1 MKVEDF
7 NDRFVLTTIS
17 DVADG
22 PTANFIG
29 TLKETMNLHSRITFG
44 HVLGDL
50 SDAELIQLLFI
61 CLVSAIYK
69 ADERAFGVDDSV
81 FLSLRLGLV

>member
-22 PTANFIG
+22 STTNSIG
-29 TLKETMNLHSRITFG
+29 ALEETMNLHSRITFG